1 MKTHLEQFKEVG
13 EQLLI
18 DAQNQTTFNN
28 NRNSFAR
35 LAAAIAYEGD
45 KASMVEVTALIAKDG
60 KFNKFKG
67 DASGGFSVGVA
78 FRTQPELVLL
88 VGKQQTEVN
97 EDKFINILNDNTV
110 AISSLYTALRN
121 INKAVKAEES
131 RESKALKLGLELQG
145 LTKKEAEKL
154 GFIDEC
160 QASGEAE
167 LQRIEAANSINQ
179 VEAINN
185 QIANLSLDELQK
197 VYSFTKTLIEAKSAT
212 VQAEIAA

>member
-197 VYSFTKTLIEAKSAT
+197 VYSFTKTLIEAKGAT
-212 VQAEIAA
+212 VQAEMAA